1 LNRIQAP
8 MTHTDATSQEA
19 RRLQT
24 LDELG
29 VLNLDVDPV
38 LDGLVRCAARLVDTP
53 IALVTLIDADQQW
66 HKSREGLDMP
76 VLPRAHA
83 FCQHNLQGD
92 DIMEVGDAT
101 CDERFRANPLV
112 LGEPHVRFYA
122 GVPLQMDGVTLGS
135 LCVLDRRPRTLTLEQ
150 HACLSDLAQAAV
162 ARLQELRAQRQCEH
176 VRHELQEH
184 QLHLEHIVERRTQ
197 ALEQAREAAE
207 AASAAKSAFLATM
220 SHEIRTPMN
229 GVVGMAEILQRTA
242 VDPQQA
248 ELANTIRES
257 ASSLMGLLDD
267 ILDFSRIEAGQ
278 LRIAEAPVDI
288 ARLVQGVCE
297 GLGVAATE
305 RHVRVSCVLDPASP
319 GWILTDGARL
329 RQVLNNLVGNAIKF
343 SGGQPQWGRVVVL
356 VDAPRS
362 DRLRIQVVDNGIG
375 MTPDVMS
382 RIFRPFVQGEES
394 TTRRFGGTGLGLS
407 ICHRLTQLL
416 GGDISVHSA
425 PGRGATFTLH
435 LPLQAVSPPDA
446 AEGTPSAWPPLAG
459 GLRALVVED
468 NPINQKVIRQQFAL
482 LGVAMDLAVDG
493 VQAFERWRSARAQG
507 GYGLLLTDLHMPAMD
522 GRSLTQRIRA
532 EEHPGERLPI
542 VGLSANAI
550 PEDIE
555 RCLQAGMDD
564 YLTKPVQLRQLSHVL
579 ERWAGLGAMP
589 RPRRA
594 IARAP
599 GAVDTRELPGDDDVA
614 DVDFDVLP
622 EMFDG
627 DERLA
632 AEFRARFV
640 PLARADLDL
649 IEAAVRERAWPQM
662 RDLAH
667 RIRSSC
673 RLVGARRMAA
683 LCDALESCRVEL
695 DPQRAETLMAR
706 LRRQGESVLRLLD
719 ETAGE
724 PRDPSRC

>member
-1 LNRIQAP
+1 MHPEDIAR
-8 MTHTDATSQEA
+8 HEA

-29 VLNLDVDPV
+29 VLNLESDPV
-38 LDGLVRCAARLVDTP
+38 LDGLVRCAARLVNTP

-66 HKSREGLDMP
+66 HKAREGTEVP
-76 VLPRAHA
+76 TLPREHA
-83 FCQHNLQGD
+83 FCRYNLLGD

-101 CDERFRANPLV
+101 RDERFRSNPLV
-112 LGEPHVRFYA
+112 LDEPHIRFYA
-122 GVPLQMDGVTLGS
+122 GVPLQIDGVTLGS
-135 LCVLDRRPRTLTLEQ
+135 LCVLDQRPRSLTLEQ
-150 HACLSDLAQAAV
+150 HASLHDLAKAAV
-162 ARLQELRAQRQCEH
+162 ARLQELRAQRQCER
-176 VRHELQEH
+176 VRHELQVH
-184 QLHLEHIVERRTQ
+184 RLHLEDIVERRTH
-197 ALEQAREAAE
+197 ALEQAREVAE

-242 VDPQQA
+242 LDPQQA

-257 ASSLMGLLDD
+257 ACSLMGLLDD

-288 ARLVQGVCE
+288 ARLVQGVCD
-297 GLGVAATE
+297 GLAVTAAE
-305 RHVRVSCVLDPASP
+305 RNVRVSCVLDDAMP
-319 GWILTDGARL
+319 GWMLTDGARL

-356 VDAPRS
+356 VDAPLP

-375 MTPDVMS
+375 MTAEVMS

-407 ICHRLTQLL
+407 ICQRLTQLL

-435 LPLQAVSPPDA
+435 LPLNVVASPDA
-446 AEGTPSAWPPLAG
+446 ADAAPSAWSPLAG
-459 GLRALVVED
+459 DEASGLRVLVVED

-482 LGVAMDLAVDG
+482 LGVPMDLAVDG
-493 VQAFERWRSARAQG
+493 VQAYERWQTARAQG
-507 GYGLLLTDLHMPAMD
+507 GYSLLLTDLHMPAMD
-522 GRSLTQRIRA
+522 GLALTQRIRA
-532 EEHPGERLPI
+532 DEQPDERMPI

-550 PEDIE
+550 PEDID
-555 RCLQAGMDD
+555 RCLQSGMDD

-579 ERWAGLGAMP
+579 QRWAGLGAV
-589 RPRRA
+589 A
-594 IARAP
+594 ISQRDAGRKA
-599 GAVDTRELPGDDDVA
+599 GVADKRVVPGDDDLA
-614 DVDFDVLP
+614 DIDFDVLP
-622 EMFDG
+622 DMFDG
-627 DERLA
+627 DQQLA
-632 AEFRARFV
+632 AEFRARFI
-640 PLARADLDL
+640 PLARADMDL
-649 IEAAVRERAWPQM
+649 IEACLRDGEWSQV

-667 RIRSSC
+667 RLKSSC

-683 LCDALESCRVEL
+683 LCDAIESCRADL
-695 DPQRAETLMAR
+695 DRQQIQTLVAR
-706 LRRQGESVLRLLD
+706 LRRQGESVLQRLD
-719 ETAGE
+719 EGA
-724 PRDPSRC
+724 PQPQDPCRC